1 MKSQQL
7 AQSILIVSL
16 LSTFKLVTFAQPGCQ
31 DPAATNYNPGAT
43 STNTSCTYVTTSPP
57 LTTKIVTFP
66 ATCNEASSLLYTD
79 GKIFINNDSGNTP
92 AIFQIDSTTGNVI
105 KTTTISNY
113 VNEDWEDL
121 AADSQH
127 VYIGDFGNNDGE
139 RTNLK
144 ILKVKKSALYNP
156 DSTSIKAVAIK
167 FKYPDQTSFAPSST
181 HNFDCESF
189 FYHKG
194 LLHLFSKNR
203 GNKKTKHYTVDPNLT
218 TNQTAVLKDSLNV
231 NGLITGATVRADGK
245 VACLLGYDQ
254 SNFTVFSWLLFGFD
268 STDYFGGNR
277 RRLELPGGLSWTQAE
292 GIGFRDEHRL
302 WISNEKLATATAK
315 MRQMNVK
322 PYLQSFF
329 TENQSAIQS
338 DSRMVWPNPTTH
350 SIQVTQ
356 EISQIHF
363 WSNEGKEMKAA
374 SFQEDGNQSVATS
387 EWPSG
392 IYLMTGLK
400 NGKFVSAKIL
410 KL

>member
-1 MKSQQL
+1 MKTL
-7 AQSILIVSL
+7 LHIRSILIINCLILIHHVL
-16 LSTFKLVTFAQPGCQ
+16 LAQPGCQ
-31 DPAATNYNPGAT
+31 DPAATNYNPAAT
-43 STNTSCTYVTTSPP
+43 STNSSCTYSTTSPP
-57 LTTKIVTFP
+57 LTQKIATFP
-66 ATCNEASSLLYTD
+66 ATCNEASSLLFTD
-79 GKIFINNDSGNTP
+79 GKIFLNNDSGNTP
-92 AIFQIDSTTGNVI
+92 VIYQIDSTTGAVI
-105 KTTTISNY
+105 KATAISNY

-121 AADSQH
+121 AADSLH
-127 VYIGDFGNNDGE
+127 LYIGDFGNNDGE

-144 ILKVKKSALYNP
+144 VLKVKKSAVYNP
-156 DSTSIKAVAIK
+156 DSSSIKAVAIK

-203 GNKKTKHYTVDPNLT
+203 GNKKTKHYTIDPNVA

-254 SNFTVFSWLLFGFD
+254 SNFTVFSWLLFGYD
-268 STDYFGGNR
+268 STDYFAGNR

-292 GIGFRDEHRL
+292 GIGFRDEYRL

-329 TENQSAIQS
+329 TENQTVMDGKQS
-338 DSRMVWPNPTTH
+338 LVWPNPVVQ
-350 SIQVTQ
+350 SIQIGKEV
-356 EISQIHF
+356 SQVHF
-363 WSNEGKEMKAA
+363 WSAEGKEMHVIINQD
-374 SFQEDGNQSVATS
+374 SENQSISTENWSPGLYFV
-387 EWPSG
+387 
-392 IYLMTGLK
+392 TGLRT
-400 NGKFVSAKIL
+400 GKSVSTKII
-410 KL
+410 KE